1 MNRFTCIVLFA
12 VLTGI
17 STGCADK
24 ESQAKLAEL
33 KAQTEL
39 EAQNIELIKTLA
51 REGDKGNM
59 DIFNKVYAPD
69 SRFYFPSNNPKPM
82 SREEEMAMAKAFFA
96 ALPDMKHEVTD
107 IFAVQDKVVMRF
119 VLHGT
124 HRAELEGIPP
134 TGKQLAVS
142 AISVFRIKNGRV
154 IEEMEEA
161 DMLGMYQQ
169 LGMELKRQ
177 APAGKK

>member
-1 MNRFTCIVLFA
+1 MNRFSYIVLFVA
-12 VLTGI
+12 LIIV

-33 KAQTEL
+33 KTRTEL
-39 EAQNIELIKTLA
+39 EARNIELIKTLA
-51 REGDKGNM
+51 TEGDKGNM

-69 SRFYFPSNNPKPM
+69 SKFYFPSNNAKPM
-82 SREEEMAMAKAFFA
+82 SREDEMAMAKAFFA
-96 ALPDMKHEVTD
+96 ALPDMKHEITD

-124 HRAELEGIPP
+124 QKAELEGIPP
-134 TGKQLAVS
+134 TGKRLAVS
-142 AISVFRIKNGRV
+142 AISVFRIKDGLV
-154 IEEMEEA
+154 IEEREEA

-177 APAGKK
+177 APAAKK

>member
-1 MNRFTCIVLFA
+1 MNRFTYIVLILA
-12 VLTGI
+12 LIGI

-24 ESQAKLAEL
+24 ESQAKLTEL
-33 KAQTEL
+33 KTQTDL
-39 EAQNIELIKTLA
+39 EARNIELIETLA
-51 REGDKGNM
+51 AEGDKGNM

-69 SRFYFPSNNPKPM
+69 SKFYFPSNNPKPM
-82 SREEEMAMAKAFFA
+82 SREDEMAMAKAFFL
-96 ALPDMKHEVTD
+96 ALPDMKHEITD
-107 IFAVQDKVVMRF
+107 IFAVQDQVVMRF

-124 HRAELEGIPP
+124 HKAEFEGIPP

-142 AISVFRIKNGRV
+142 AISVFRIKDGLV
-154 IEEMEEA
+154 VEEREEA

-169 LGMELKRQ
+169 LGMELKSQ

>member
-39 EAQNIELIKTLA
+39 EARNIELIKTLA
-51 REGDKGNM
+51 KEGDKGNM

-69 SRFYFPSNNPKPM
+69 SKFYFPSNNPKPM
-82 SREEEMAMAKAFFA
+82 SREEELAMAKAFFA
-96 ALPDMKHEVTD
+96 ALPDMKHEITD
-107 IFAVQDKVVMRF
+107 IFAFNDNVVMRF
-119 VLHGT
+119 VLRGT

-134 TGKQLAVS
+134 TGKQIAVS
-142 AISVFRIKNGRV
+142 AISVFRIKNGV
-154 IEEMEEA
+154 IIEEREEA
-161 DMLGMYQQ
+161 DMAGMYQQ

-177 APAGKK
+177 ASAGKK